1 MPDDISRQKL
11 ILVTGPSGAGRSTA
25 IRALEDANYE
35 VIDNLPLSLLSR
47 LLDGPPLETPLALG
61 LDVRNRD
68 FTVDRVIQTI
78 DTLRQDNR
86 VDLQVLFMDCAEDV
100 LVRRYSETRRRHP
113 LAGDATPHEAIRR
126 EHEMLVPIKAR
137 ADVLVDTTDM
147 TPHEARAEVQGWFI
161 STGTKALSITVQ
173 SFSYKRGIPLGSD
186 LVFDCRFLRNP
197 HWDQNLRSKDGRDP
211 EVADYVSH
219 DDRFGGF
226 FHSIIQMADFLLPGF
241 VEEGKTHLTIAFGC
255 TGGQH
260 RSVAL
265 TEMVTKALAEKGW
278 AVSKR
283 HREIER
289 RAGKGA

>member
-1 MPDDISRQKL
+1 MPDDANRQKL

-25 IRALEDANYE
+25 IRALEDADYE

-147 TPHEARAEVQGWFI
+147 TPHDARAEVQSWFI
-161 STGTKALSITVQ
+161 TTGSKAMSITVQ

-197 HWDQNLRSKDGRDP
+197 HWEPELRSKDGRDP

-219 DDRFGGF
+219 DDRFDGF
-226 FHSIIQMADFLLPGF
+226 FHSIIKMADFLLPGF

-265 TEMVTKALAEKGW
+265 TEAVTKSLAEKGW

>member
-25 IRALEDANYE
+25 IRALEDADYE